1 MPTESIVRA
10 LVTVLSGVFESLP
23 PKAQR
28 QASLLIAESA
38 NLIDDVDAKRLM
50 ATFHAE
56 D

>member
-1 MPTESIVRA
+1 MRTESIVQA

-23 PKAQR
+23 PQAQR
-28 QASLLIAESA
+28 KASMLIAESA
-38 NLIDDVDAKRLM
+38 DFIGDADAKRLM